1 MHSNWHTSIHDY
13 SAKHSTPEDPFLQA
27 IHHFTWKKMINP
39 RMLSEHLQG
48 LLLSQLVA
56 IHKPKQVLEIGTFTG
71 YATACLLK
79 NLLPDSEIHT
89 IEADEEILWKTKN
102 FWKQHQKDHLVNWY
116 SGNALDIL
124 ANWGETKN
132 FDFIFVDADKS
143 NYKNYLDN
151 TKDILNINGIM
162 LFDNTLWSNRVV
174 IESDRNTDKDTK
186 NMHEFN
192 VYAQSLTEFETV
204 LLPIRDGLT
213 MMRKR

>member
-13 SAKHSTPEDPFLQA
+13 SANHSTPEDPFLQA

-56 IHKPKQVLEIGTFTG
+56 IHKPKHVLEIGTFTG

-79 NLLPDSEIHT
+79 NLPQSSELHT
-89 IEADEEILWKTKN
+89 IEADAETLWKTQN
-102 FWKQHQKDHLVNWY
+102 FWKQHQKDHLVHWH

-124 ANWGETKN
+124 EQWDDDKH

-143 NYKNYLDN
+143 NYKNYLDK
-151 TKDILNINGIM
+151 TKNLLNNNGIL

-174 IESDRNTDKDTK
+174 LEVDRNSDKDTK

>member
-1 MHSNWHTSIHDY
+1 
-13 SAKHSTPEDPFLQA
+13 
-27 IHHFTWKKMINP
+27 
-39 RMLSEHLQG
+39 
-48 LLLSQLVA
+48 
-56 IHKPKQVLEIGTFTG
+56 VLEIGTFTG

-79 NLLPDSEIHT
+79 NLPQSSELHT
-89 IEADEEILWKTKN
+89 IEADAETLWKTQN
-102 FWKQHQKDHLVNWY
+102 FWKQHQKDHLVHWH

-124 ANWGETKN
+124 EQWDDDKH

-143 NYKNYLDN
+143 NYKNYLDK
-151 TKDILNINGIM
+151 TKNLLNNNGII

-174 IESDRNTDKDTK
+174 LEVDRNSDKDTK

>member
-13 SAKHSTPEDPFLQA
+13 SANHSTPEDPFLQA

-89 IEADEEILWKTKN
+89 IEADEETLWKTNN

-151 TKDILNINGIM
+151 TKDILNINGIL

>member
-89 IEADEEILWKTKN
+89 IEADEETLWKTNN

-151 TKDILNINGIM
+151 TKDILNINGIL